1 MSRVKLKDLE
11 KLLGRIFLTA
21 IFSALLAEIVISK
34 SLSIVEFPIL
44 SLAFITSY
52 VVIILAYIGIKA
64 EKDEIEI
71 KHFTLLLWIGL
82 CVFLSMAVIAGVL
95 NLMKTSVRDAYT
107 LIVGCLVLTL
117 LTLYSGKWNNAKGN
131 YKNS

>member
-1 MSRVKLKDLE
+1 MSRVKMKDFE

-34 SLSIVEFPIL
+34 SLSTMEFSIL

-52 VVIILAYIGIKA
+52 VIIALAYIGIKA

-71 KHFTLLLWIGL
+71 KHFTLILWIGL
-82 CVFLSMAVIAGVL
+82 CVFLSMAAVAGAL
-95 NLMKTSVRDAYT
+95 NLMETSVRDAYT
-107 LIVGCLVLTL
+107 LIIGCLVLTL
-117 LTLYSGKWNNAKGN
+117 LTLYSGKWNNAKGT
-131 YKNS
+131 YKNN